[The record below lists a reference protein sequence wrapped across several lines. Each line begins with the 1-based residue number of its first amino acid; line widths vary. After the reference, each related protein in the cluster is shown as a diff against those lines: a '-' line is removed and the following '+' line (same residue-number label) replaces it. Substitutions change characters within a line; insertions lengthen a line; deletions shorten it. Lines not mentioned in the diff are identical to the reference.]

1 MKVFFREILITT
13 ILALTIF
20 FIVNATVQT
29 FVVVGP
35 SMLPNFENGQRLL
48 VSKVAY
54 RLHEPERGDVVIF
67 EAPNNEQE
75 DYIKRIIGLPG
86 DTVEVKDG
94 AVYVNGVERDEPYI
108 TNPPN
113 YTLEEMKI
121 PENKYFVLGDNR
133 INSNDSHSG
142 WLLPRENIIGKAWL
156 SIWPYYKWG
165 IVAEHSLQ
173 EQMADS
179 SLKGL
184 PLLEA
189 HSTAMQCARG

>member
-94 AVYVNGVERDEPYI
+94 AVYVNGAKRDEPYI

-113 YTLEEMKI
+113 YTLEETKI
-121 PENKYFVLGDNR
+121 PENDYFVLGDNR

-142 WLLPRENIIGKAWL
+142 WLVPRENIIGKAWL
-156 SIWPYYKWG
+156 SIWPYYKWR

-173 EQMADS
+173 AQMSVPA
-179 SLKGL
+179 LNQL
-184 PLLEA
+184 LLEA